1 MADGGETP
9 QAEALITRIEAEVAE
24 EIAKIEAAARS
35 DAAEIVKAAYRGA
48 ARQMHDVVTGLRET
62 ERGEL
67 TRAEAEADTALRQ
80 MAQTN
85 DLLAISEGMPMLR
98 QALVDSW
105 QEPHSRREW
114 ALRVLEIACLRLT
127 PEKWQV
133 EHPSVWSE
141 EDAEDLALAILV
153 RTGIAPDVVIDDT
166 IVAGIRIRA
175 DAACLDGTIDTILAD
190 HSRISAMLLSEL
202 ERQRSEGTS

>member
-1 MADGGETP
+1 
-9 QAEALITRIEAEVAE
+9 
-24 EIAKIEAAARS
+24 
-35 DAAEIVKAAYRGA
+35 
-48 ARQMHDVVTGLRET
+48 
-62 ERGEL
+62 
-67 TRAEAEADTALRQ
+67 
-80 MAQTN
+80 
-85 DLLAISEGMPMLR
+85 
-98 QALVDSW
+98 
-105 QEPHSRREW
+105 
-114 ALRVLEIACLRLT
+114 LRVLEIACLRLT